1 MAISN
6 FQAMP
11 TEEEAYSGTSFSP
24 ARSMPLT
31 ARPIATSKFFKGD
44 FSDSAYEIRPHPQKS
59 VPDSSLQNKFTPI
72 SNMKNQ
78 HNGFT
83 SETTK
88 RMHMDESEQFSHRR
102 VMMETTTKVV
112 HYGQQQEVTTL
123 EPFPYK
129 ADSPQPQR
137 EYQHVQAPPTPS
149 KFIRGEF
156 RESDYESDSIKIK
169 PKWKPHDESN
179 DDPHYR
185 KVTPNLDSSS
195 RQSTLERVKTKEHE
209 VQTDISKHI
218 VQQNYHVLP
227 ASASGTAAVFFM

>member
-1 MAISN
+1 
-6 FQAMP
+6 MP
-11 TEEEAYSGTSFSP
+11 TAEEAYSVINSSP
-24 ARSMPLT
+24 QKSMPQT
-31 ARPIATSKFFKGD
+31 ARPIATSKFFKGE
-44 FSDSAYEIRPHPQKS
+44 FSDSGYEIRPHPEKS
-59 VPDSSLQNKFTPI
+59 VPDSGSLNKFTPI
-72 SNMKNQ
+72 TNMKNQ

-83 SETTK
+83 TETTQ

-112 HYGQQQEVTTL
+112 HYGQQQEITAL

-129 ADSPQPQR
+129 ADSPQPQQER
-137 EYQHVQAPPTPS
+137 QHVQAPPTPS
-149 KFIRGEF
+149 KFIKGEF

-169 PKWKPHDESN
+169 PKWKPNDESH

-195 RQSTLERVKTKEHE
+195 RQSTLERVKTKQHE
-209 VQTDISKHI
+209 MQTDVSEQTT

-227 ASASGTAAVFFM
+227 ASASGKTSMHL